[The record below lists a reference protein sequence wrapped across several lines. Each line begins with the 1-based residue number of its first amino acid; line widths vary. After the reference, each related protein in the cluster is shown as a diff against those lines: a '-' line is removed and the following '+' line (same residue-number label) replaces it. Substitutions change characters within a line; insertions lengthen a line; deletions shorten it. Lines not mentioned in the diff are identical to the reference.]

1 MENFG
6 QRLRNLRGER
16 PQKEVA
22 NELGM
27 PATTLSTLETQES
40 VPRGEV
46 LQKLAEYFKV
56 PVTYFYRTQSV
67 QLQSSEAAKQW
78 LQHIRTSSFNAKPT
92 IATNATDEVD
102 PDTKKRIAQ
111 ALAQMKQN
119 GEISDDE

>member
-1 MENFG
+1 M
-6 QRLRNLRGER
+6 NLECP
-16 PQKEVA
+16 PQHC
-22 NELGM
+22 
-27 PATTLSTLETQES
+27 
-40 VPRGEV
+40 PRS
-46 LQKLAEYFKV
+46 KLKKAFRAVKFYKSWQYFKV